1 MANDKVFIVH
11 SVSIGDE
18 PGTTRV
24 ICHLCGKELESVS
37 KGGPV
42 EALNVPGTY
51 ADLGANLKGKARW
64 ELVGHPLGINY
75 KMCTP
80 PQA

>member
-1 MANDKVFIVH
+1 MSNSQVFTVH
-11 SVSIGDE
+11 SVSIADE
-18 PGTTRV
+18 PSFTKV
-24 ICHLCGKELESVS
+24 ICHLCGKELESVPKEGS
-37 KGGPV
+37 V
-42 EALNVPGTY
+42 EALSVPGTY

-64 ELVGHPLGINY
+64 ELVGHPLSISY